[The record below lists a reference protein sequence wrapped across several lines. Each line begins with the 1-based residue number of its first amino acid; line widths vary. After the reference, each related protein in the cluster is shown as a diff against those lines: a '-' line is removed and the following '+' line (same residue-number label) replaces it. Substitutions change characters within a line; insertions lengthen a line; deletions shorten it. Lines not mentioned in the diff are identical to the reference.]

1 MAQSASGKGDVKSF
15 AAGDTLASFRVVTFG
30 GASTTGIFVDPWATS
45 TSHVLGVTLG
55 PASFTGE
62 AIDVL
67 LAAPTAKMSCLLSV
81 SSGALV
87 GPATAGAGQI
97 VERGNPAT
105 VTTRLVNVIGIALE
119 AGDTNSVI
127 EVLMNV
133 HNQHADV
140 A

>member
-1 MAQSASGKGDVKSF
+1 MAQSSSGKGDVKSF
-15 AAGDTLASFRVVTFG
+15 AAGDTLAAFRVVTFG

-45 TSHVLGVTLG
+45 TSFVFGVTLS

-62 AIDVL
+62 AVDVL
-67 LAAPTAKMSCLLSV
+67 LAAPTAKASCFASV

-97 VERGNPAT
+97 VERANPNT
-105 VTTRLVNVIGIALE
+105 VTTRLTGLLGIALE

-127 EVLMNV
+127 EVLLGIA
-133 HNQHADV
+133 NQRADT
-140 A
+140 